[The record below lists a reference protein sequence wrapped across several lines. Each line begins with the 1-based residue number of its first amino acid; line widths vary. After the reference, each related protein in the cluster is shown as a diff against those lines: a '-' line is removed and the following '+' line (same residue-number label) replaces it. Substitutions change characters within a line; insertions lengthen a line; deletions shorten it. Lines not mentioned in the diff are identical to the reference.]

1 MPTVLKT
8 RSFDFACK
16 VALPITSLLLAVG
29 ACGGDAPEGSPNA
42 PLSGA
47 SSAGSSAGGQS
58 AAGATTG
65 GTTQIGGVGGTGSP
79 AAGASGSTAS
89 GGVAASGGAGA
100 SAGSGAS
107 GGGGSASGGAGNV
120 AGGGGSGGGAG
131 GSGGAGGTPQTCP
144 ATALT
149 PGNTNRTL
157 QFGGRTR
164 SYVLRVPAAYTG
176 ETPVPL
182 LVDFHGHGGTGE
194 SQSKDSP
201 FINVT
206 ASDGVL
212 MAFPTAIGDWNM
224 GPCCADDVDDIGFA
238 RALVTEIKSLG
249 CVDPKRVYAAGF
261 SMGGAM
267 SHQLACHAADVFAA
281 VAPAAFDLLEEHL
294 PTCKPARPISVIT
307 FRGTQD
313 DAALFNG
320 GLSNLVRP
328 IHFLGA
334 INSMK
339 KWAEING
346 CTGQAMDM
354 GNGCQGFAAS
364 QCPGGV
370 ESTVCVKNGGGH
382 EQGDGKLGWPVLK
395 RHQLP

>member
-1 MPTVLKT
+1 M
-8 RSFDFACK
+8 
-16 VALPITSLLLAVG
+16 AL
-29 ACGGDAPEGSPNA
+29 
-42 PLSGA
+42 
-47 SSAGSSAGGQS
+47 
-58 AAGATTG
+58 
-65 GTTQIGGVGGTGSP
+65 
-79 AAGASGSTAS
+79 
-89 GGVAASGGAGA
+89 
-100 SAGSGAS
+100 
-107 GGGGSASGGAGNV
+107 
-120 AGGGGSGGGAG
+120 
-131 GSGGAGGTPQTCP
+131 TCP
-144 ATALT
+144 ATALA

-157 QFGGRTR
+157 QFGGRSR
-164 SYVLRVPAAYTG
+164 SYVLHVPAAYTG
-176 ETPVPL
+176 KTPVPL

-201 FINVT
+201 FIKVT

-238 RALVTEIKSLG
+238 RALVTEVESLG

-294 PTCKPARPISVIT
+294 PTCKPSRPISVIT

-339 KWAEING
+339 KWAELDG
-346 CTGQAMDM
+346 CTGQAMDL
-354 GNGCQGFAAS
+354 GNGCQGFASA
-364 QCPGGV
+364 QCPSGV
-370 ESTVCVKNGGGH
+370 ESIVCVKQGGGH
-382 EQGDGKLGWPVLK
+382 EQGNGELGWPVLK